1 MGIDFED
8 LCNLDNATLSP
19 KVPGYYICIG
29 TYRKR
34 EIDSVSLERFTAQ
47 KIKEFVENPSNIY
60 MGPVRIPEVEE
71 LEKFFKTRVDND
83 R

>member
-29 TYRKR
+29 TYKKR

-47 KIKEFVENPSNIY
+47 KIKEFVENPQISIWGLCAFLKLKNSKNFSK
-60 MGPVRIPEVEE
+60 RE
-71 LEKFFKTRVDND
+71 
-83 R
+83 